1 MHNFVNENK
10 YSKQSI
16 VIMKKV
22 LIIILSMA
30 LSLFV
35 VAQIPE
41 LSIEQH
47 LEDYDFAV
55 KYLEH
60 NYAGYY
66 NKVVD
71 STRTDYE
78 SMKARLR
85 TLVEQGKCTGWD
97 AVAQYTAWFED
108 FHTRLCYAVGDGT
121 GHTKPYNDRYW
132 TRKRIYYTDCMD
144 EYSPAPVACKVTDK
158 TFLIRFPSCYGD
170 IDLDWVKGSIQ
181 AYKDSGCRNLVLD
194 IRGNSGGRDT
204 FFNPY
209 WELLYDHEGAVPGVE
224 YRNSAEHRSMLFKE
238 LQDSGLPQELTDG
251 IQALTPL
258 ISGIDYIPQGL
269 IRELVTVL
277 SDIQAKS
284 MQDVMAIFARLAQ
297 PGNDYSRFNM
307 RLDHVSDAVDKAAL
321 IIDNSIASSGEMM
334 VRSIKATSSRTTVY
348 GRDNT
353 LGCLDFSN
361 CYEAEMPNC
370 RIRFTCPM
378 TRTIGLPDTGIDN
391 TGIAPDVR
399 ISLPL
404 PARLTDNIDE
414 WTIWVAEQLEK

>member
-1 MHNFVNENK
+1 
-10 YSKQSI
+10 
-16 VIMKKV
+16 
-22 LIIILSMA
+22 
-30 LSLFV
+30 
-35 VAQIPE
+35 
-41 LSIEQH
+41 
-47 LEDYDFAV
+47 
-55 KYLEH
+55 
-60 NYAGYY
+60 
-66 NKVVD
+66 
-71 STRTDYE
+71 
-78 SMKARLR
+78 
-85 TLVEQGKCTGWD
+85 
-97 AVAQYTAWFED
+97 
-108 FHTRLCYAVGDGT
+108 
-121 GHTKPYNDRYW
+121 
-132 TRKRIYYTDCMD
+132 
-144 EYSPAPVACKVTDK
+144 
-158 TFLIRFPSCYGD
+158 
-170 IDLDWVKGSIQ
+170 
-181 AYKDSGCRNLVLD
+181 
-194 IRGNSGGRDT
+194 
-204 FFNPY
+204 
-209 WELLYDHEGAVPGVE
+209 
-224 YRNSAEHRSMLFKE
+224 MLFKE
-238 LQDSGLPQELTDG
+238 LQDSGLPQEFTDG

-277 SDIQAKS
+277 SDIQAMS

-370 RIRFTCPM
+370 HIRFTCPM